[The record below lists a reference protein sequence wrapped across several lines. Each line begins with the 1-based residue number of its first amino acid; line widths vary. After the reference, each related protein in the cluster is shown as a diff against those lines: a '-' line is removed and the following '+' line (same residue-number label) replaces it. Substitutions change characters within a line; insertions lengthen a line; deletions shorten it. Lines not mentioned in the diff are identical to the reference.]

1 MGAWGAD
8 PVVDNPSND
17 LAGYDDDALR
27 ALPGDLP
34 DLDGTG
40 YDQDSLD
47 ELLRQ
52 VQVLDPG
59 RDTDPEEPPSE
70 PSRSWAIWSCWVGGG
85 PCGADPP
92 VTGRPAV

>member
-1 MGAWGAD
+1 MC
-8 PVVDNPSND
+8 
-17 LAGYDDDALR
+17 

-70 PSRSWAIWSCWVGGG
+70 PVTQLGDLVVLGGG
-85 PCGADPP
+85 WTMRRGPARHRPP
-92 VTGRPAV
+92 GCLVARRVGSSAGTAPS